1 MPHKNQT
8 KASQITYST
17 ITTTT
22 KTYNKKHKLLR
33 YLKEKKSKANIKKLT
48 MRKCKKDIHL
58 NIAYIMYRAAK
69 TCWSSD
75 VAMY

>member
-1 MPHKNQT
+1 MPDKNQT

-33 YLKEKKSKANIKKLT
+33 YL
-48 MRKCKKDIHL
+48 
-58 NIAYIMYRAAK
+58 
-69 TCWSSD
+69 
-75 VAMY
+75 